1 MPTMPGKQEGPPVAP
16 LHPWEWPTKPW
27 SRLHVDFARHFQ
39 GKTFIVLVDAH
50 SKWPEVATI
59 PSTSSKQAIKFLRHT
74 FATHGLPEMLVSDNG
89 CAFTS
94 KEFQTFTSRN
104 GIRHMKCSAY
114 HPSTNGLA
122 ERTVQTL
129 KEALKKT
136 TGDMETRL
144 ARFLFQCSITTHTTT
159 PAELLLGRKP
169 RTHLD
174 LIRPESSGSTPQLAK
189 APFKAVQMRVA
200 QSQHRQKEGHE
211 RRAKQR
217 NFTVGQSVY
226 VRNFSGHPLWLPG
239 FIIGIP
245 APLTYVVDVGGGK
258 SLRRHVDHVR
268 TRYSEQ
274 QVHRLLSWKKR

>member
-27 SRLHVDFARHFQ
+27 SRLHVDFAGHFQ

-89 CAFTS
+89 RAFTS

-144 ARFLFQCSITTHTTT
+144 ARFLFQCRITTHTTT

-189 APFKAVQMRVA
+189 APSKAVQMRVA

-239 FIIGIP
+239 SPTQKYIVHTIYCNI
-245 APLTYVVDVGGGK
+245 LSTIYCIVVVNNTNILYC
-258 SLRRHVDHVR
+258 S
-268 TRYSEQ
+268 S
-274 QVHRLLSWKKR
+274 